1 MAAGDGDYLA
11 SKLVG
16 EHGVVVVRQAF
27 DGDAQAASIYASA
40 FGRNPEFFAF
50 YRSQEAYRESFAGKS
65 DVLVVEPSSDFFR
78 YLRSATGQPAKSTE

>member
-1 MAAGDGDYLA
+1 MPGNAEVIIAEAYREAQQIKG
-11 SKLVG
+11 
-16 EHGVVVVRQAF
+16 